1 MEEEDNRKR
10 VQKQSKSESQHPFDG
25 PPTSSRRSTG
35 MHPPVQVLQSVSIG
49 TEYLHHIPNTPKG
62 A

>member
-10 VQKQSKSESQHPFDG
+10 VQKQSKSEGQHPFDG
-25 PPTSSRRSTG
+25 PLELQFQ
-35 MHPPVQVLQSVSIG
+35 PPVQVLQSVSIG